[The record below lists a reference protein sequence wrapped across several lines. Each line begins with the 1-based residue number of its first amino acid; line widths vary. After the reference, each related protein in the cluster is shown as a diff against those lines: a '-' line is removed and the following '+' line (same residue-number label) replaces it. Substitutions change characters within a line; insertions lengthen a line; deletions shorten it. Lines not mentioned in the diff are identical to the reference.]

1 MSTAI
6 KSKWLFVGTEKG
18 NTHVLNLDHFSLSG
32 YIINW
37 NKAIGVHQSSHP
49 GPVSYLLG
57 EMRLRI
63 FESGPSHWPLYSVF
77 VRTFCKMNAK
87 SQVLSQYHRK
97 SARRPTYVELQ
108 TSFNVFDLVYPAE
121 NPADPSKLL
130 IGFESGFL
138 SLWDLGTKKQ
148 EEHYR

>member
-1 MSTAI
+1 MELLQQLRFNRERLSTMSTAI

-63 FESGPSHWPLYSVF
+63 FESSVF
-77 VRTFCKMNAK
+77 PAGLVFCLCPHILRDECKK
-87 SQVLSQYHRK
+87 SCSVSISQKERE
-97 SARRPTYVELQ
+97 APNFICGIANIVILQ
-108 TSFNVFDLVYPAE
+108 RV
-121 NPADPSKLL
+121 
-130 IGFESGFL
+130 
-138 SLWDLGTKKQ
+138 
-148 EEHYR
+148 

>member
-1 MSTAI
+1 MTKSSPFSSFTHQVKKNAVELLQQLRFNRERLSTMSTAI

-57 EMRLRI
+57 EMRLHI
-63 FESGPSHWPLYSVF
+63 FESSVF
-77 VRTFCKMNAK
+77 PTGLCI
-87 SQVLSQYHRK
+87 LSLPAH
-97 SARRPTYVELQ
+97 SAR
-108 TSFNVFDLVYPAE
+108 
-121 NPADPSKLL
+121 
-130 IGFESGFL
+130 
-138 SLWDLGTKKQ
+138 
-148 EEHYR
+148 